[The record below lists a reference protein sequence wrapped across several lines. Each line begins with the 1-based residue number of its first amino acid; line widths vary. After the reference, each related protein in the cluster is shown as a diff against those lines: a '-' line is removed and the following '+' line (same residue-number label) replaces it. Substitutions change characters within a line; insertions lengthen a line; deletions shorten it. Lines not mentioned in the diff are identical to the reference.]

1 MKKIKNYLL
10 AAGLMALN
18 FMFNTA
24 CSKSDSPPAPTVT
37 SVMANVDGSS
47 MSMSNIATAIKKGP
61 NNKPYLEVKGDIGS
75 TGGYMALDFFIHEI
89 GSTVTI
95 DVTKSPWADFALQ
108 NAKKYYEASYANV
121 GSSGTIV
128 ITKNDTIAKMITGT
142 FSGQPLTLPDTSS
155 RKGTVI
161 TNGVFTVNY

>member
-24 CSKSDSPPAPTVT
+24 CSKSNSTPAPTVT
-37 SVMANVDGSS
+37 SVTANVDGSPV
-47 MSMSNIATAIKKGP
+47 SMSNIATAIKKGP
-61 NNKPYLEVKGDIGS
+61 NSKPYLEVKGDIGS
-75 TGGYMALDFFIHEI
+75 TGYMALDFFIHEI
-89 GSTVTI
+89 GTNVTI

-108 NAKKYYEASYANV
+108 NATKYYESSYTNT
-121 GSSGTIV
+121 GSTGTIA
-128 ITKNDTIAKMITGT
+128 ITKNDTIAKLITGT